1 MFITTI
7 KNVDTEYPTLL
18 DNQELIQVEY
28 YLKHNNHKTINI
40 QKLHEITNYIQNN

>member
-18 DNQELIQVEY
+18 DNRELIQVEY
-28 YLKHNNHKTINI
+28 YLKYNNNKTINI
-40 QKLHEITNYIQNN
+40 QKKHGISNYIQNN